1 MINQQFSTE
10 LQSMGY
16 SKNVSEKALFLTQ
29 NLSIEKALDWIN
41 ENNKS
46 PDFEEELR
54 IVGRAEEGPKMS
66 KEEAAQ
72 KAKELQQ
79 KLREKRMLREK
90 EEELERERN
99 RIKGGKALTEA
110 RRELEEMQKKRDMEA
125 KLRQKREDELARQK
139 VLMDLQRDR
148 EERFGKKA
156 GGVAT
161 SNQNPAS
168 KPLTPFDKIESCIKQ
183 LNIAY
188 PNNLFPGAVKTCLKT
203 ILIYLGDFFSNMPI
217 FCLTLINF

>member
-29 NLSIEKALDWIN
+29 NMSVEKALDWIN
-41 ENNKS
+41 ENSKS

-90 EEELERERN
+90 EEELERERS

-110 RRELEEMQKKRDMEA
+110 RRELEEMQAKRDMEA

-139 VLMDLQRDR
+139 ILMDLQRDR

-156 GGVAT
+156 AGGVVT
-161 SNQNPAS
+161 SNQNSSS

-203 ILIYLGDFFSNMPI
+203 ILIYLGEI
-217 FCLTLINF
+217 FLFCKYK